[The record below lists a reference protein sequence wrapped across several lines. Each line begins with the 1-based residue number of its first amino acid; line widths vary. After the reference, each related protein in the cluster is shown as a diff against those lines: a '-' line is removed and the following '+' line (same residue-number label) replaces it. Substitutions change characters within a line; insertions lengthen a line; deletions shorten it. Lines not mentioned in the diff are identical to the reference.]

1 MAFAD
6 GFVLPQL
13 RRNIDASRALAMQ
26 VHSGETSE
34 DEDTG
39 IQLMPL
45 ADQAM
50 AGFVRLLE
58 ADLGIQV
65 RFIADPDQPG
75 LGSDAPDHEPAG
87 TGIGA
92 PVRLADGT
100 ILGMLCFFHLQPG
113 GQLDERDVRRLEMA
127 ARLAAR
133 LIDGVDAHGIAS

>member
-6 GFVLPQL
+6 GFVVPQL

-26 VHSGETSE
+26 VHSGEMD
-34 DEDTG
+34 DEDSG
-39 IQLMPL
+39 IHLMPL

-50 AGFVRLLE
+50 AGFMRLLE

-75 LGSDAPDHEPAG
+75 LGDDSTDPQPAG

-113 GQLDERDVRRLEMA
+113 GQLDERDVRRLDMA